1 MRMCEA
7 LQELEQRGRE
17 DGYACG
23 KTDGIAQEKK
33 AIILQM
39 LKEGMDRNLIKKITG
54 ADDALIDELA

>member
-17 DGYACG
+17 DG
-23 KTDGIAQEKK
+23 IAQEKK
-33 AIILQM
+33 AIIIRM